1 MDGRKMSR
9 HLRHHG
15 KTRHRKGMTERRGKI
30 QITHS
35 IEERPLEAQN
45 RSRLGIG
52 KAIPSSEKRAEPASR
67 LWSIGSPAFS
77 VAGKPLPRLRPMC
90 LP

>member
-1 MDGRKMSR
+1 MSR

-45 RSRLGIG
+45 RSRLGDWEGDTVIG
-52 KAIPSSEKRAEPASR
+52 KKGGACLK

-77 VAGKPLPRLRPMC
+77 VAGKPLQTAADVCRN
-90 LP
+90 